1 VLLEQEDQWDQLAHQ
16 VVEVQLE
23 GEDLLELLGCLECP
37 EVLEDPE
44 SLDHLDKVEL
54 LEFQEG
60 MENLAENIVKL
71 ISEKSAHLS

>member
-1 VLLEQEDQWDQLAHQ
+1 VLLEQVDQWDQLAHR
-16 VVEVQLE
+16 VAEVQLE

-60 MENLAENIVKL
+60 MENLVENVVKM
-71 ISEKSAHLS
+71 ISEKYAHLS

>member
-1 VLLEQEDQWDQLAHQ
+1 MLLEQVDQWDQLAHR
-16 VVEVQLE
+16 VGEVQLE

-60 MENLAENIVKL
+60 MENLAENIVKM

>member
-1 VLLEQEDQWDQLAHQ
+1 MLLEQVGQWDQLAHR
-16 VVEVQLE
+16 VDEVQLE

-60 MENLAENIVKL
+60 MENLAENIVKM